1 MNKNDLD
8 NHDRHRNLSVH
19 PEREKHCQGSIALEN
34 INGLE
39 MTQTNFNTAQEMAD
53 MLAEHMEI
61 ERTTPALVLWEL
73 QPGYS
78 PRLEYTVQEYT
89 EALCEVAKI
98 DSQGRSPAEAMYA
111 VAYKVSLDRSRE
123 FMAQELEAKNAN

>member
-1 MNKNDLD
+1 
-8 NHDRHRNLSVH
+8 
-19 PEREKHCQGSIALEN
+19 
-34 INGLE
+34 

-73 QPGYS
+73 EPGYS